1 MKQTGVT
8 RKIDELGRIVLPK
21 ELRKYLNINPGDDF
35 QITIE
40 NEKIILEK
48 YSRLQNEELE
58 LIHLINCF
66 SSITN
71 YSIYLVINNKI
82 VNTKMDPKE
91 KKVKEEELNVEE
103 TLNNAEEQPQDEQ
116 AENAAPMTHEEE
128 LEKELETA
136 QETIEEQK
144 DKYLRL
150 SAEFDNYRKRTMKEK
165 AELILNGGEK
175 SLSSILPVVDDF
187 ERAIKTM
194 ETATDVQAVKE
205 GVELIYNKFM
215 ATLAQNGVKV
225 IETKDQPLNTD
236 YHEAIAVIPAPSE
249 AQKGKILDCVQTGY
263 TLNDKVLRHAKVVVG
278 E

>member
-1 MKQTGVT
+1 
-8 RKIDELGRIVLPK
+8 
-21 ELRKYLNINPGDDF
+21 
-35 QITIE
+35 
-40 NEKIILEK
+40 
-48 YSRLQNEELE
+48 
-58 LIHLINCF
+58 
-66 SSITN
+66 
-71 YSIYLVINNKI
+71 
-82 VNTKMDPKE
+82 MDPKE

-165 AELILNGGEK
+165 AELILNDGEK

-225 IETKDQPLNTD
+225 IETKNQPLNTD

>member
-1 MKQTGVT
+1 
-8 RKIDELGRIVLPK
+8 
-21 ELRKYLNINPGDDF
+21 
-35 QITIE
+35 
-40 NEKIILEK
+40 
-48 YSRLQNEELE
+48 
-58 LIHLINCF
+58 
-66 SSITN
+66 
-71 YSIYLVINNKI
+71 
-82 VNTKMDPKE
+82 MDPKE

-116 AENAAPMTHEEE
+116 AENAVPMTDEEE

>member
-1 MKQTGVT
+1 
-8 RKIDELGRIVLPK
+8 
-21 ELRKYLNINPGDDF
+21 
-35 QITIE
+35 
-40 NEKIILEK
+40 
-48 YSRLQNEELE
+48 
-58 LIHLINCF
+58 
-66 SSITN
+66 
-71 YSIYLVINNKI
+71 
-82 VNTKMDPKE
+82 MDPKE

-103 TLNNAEEQPQDEQ
+103 TQNHAEEQPQNEQ
-116 AENAAPMTHEEE
+116 AEDATPLTHEEE
-128 LEKELETA
+128 LEKELEKA
-136 QETIEEQK
+136 QEEIEEQK

-194 ETATDVQAVKE
+194 ETATDVNAVKE

-215 ATLAQNGVKV
+215 AVLAQNGVKV
-225 IETKDQPLNTD
+225 IETKDQPLDTD

-263 TLNDKVLRHAKVVVG
+263 TLNDNVLRHAKVVVG

>member
-1 MKQTGVT
+1 
-8 RKIDELGRIVLPK
+8 
-21 ELRKYLNINPGDDF
+21 
-35 QITIE
+35 
-40 NEKIILEK
+40 
-48 YSRLQNEELE
+48 
-58 LIHLINCF
+58 
-66 SSITN
+66 
-71 YSIYLVINNKI
+71 
-82 VNTKMDPKE
+82 MDPKE

-150 SAEFDNYRKRTMKEK
+150 SAEFDNYRKRIMKEK

>member
-1 MKQTGVT
+1 
-8 RKIDELGRIVLPK
+8 
-21 ELRKYLNINPGDDF
+21 
-35 QITIE
+35 
-40 NEKIILEK
+40 
-48 YSRLQNEELE
+48 
-58 LIHLINCF
+58 
-66 SSITN
+66 
-71 YSIYLVINNKI
+71 
-82 VNTKMDPKE
+82 MDPKE

-116 AENAAPMTHEEE
+116 AENPTPMTHEEE

-194 ETATDVQAVKE
+194 ETATDVNAVKE

-215 ATLAQNGVKV
+215 AVLAQNGVKV
-225 IETKDQPLNTD
+225 IETKDQPLDTD
-236 YHEAIAVIPAPSE
+236 FHEAIAVIPAPSE